1 MRTLPSVRQLR
12 AFVAVYH
19 TGRVS
24 AAAEQLELWAERAG
38 IEIVR
43 GQAGSDPGAVVF
55 DAIEAAKARGHDV
68 LIIDTAGRLHTQQHL
83 MDELRKVRK
92 VIERQAPGAP
102 HETLLTIAWSREE
115 PSDDNAVETVHQLTR
130 ALDDHLRNEPDTRV
144 DVLID
149 LVVVRRNFPKAI
161 SAFSSW
167 MLGKRHHVRAGAFA
181 TKSLL
186 LRAALSA
193 ASMMPGLTAKGFGD
207 AESARKFLR
216 EFKG

>member
-1 MRTLPSVRQLR
+1 MLHRVPGVRRGDYTACRHRSTLESRSGILAHMRDLYRNEYMAATL
-12 AFVAVYH
+12 
-19 TGRVS
+19 
-24 AAAEQLELWAERAG
+24 
-38 IEIVR
+38 
-43 GQAGSDPGAVVF
+43 D
-55 DAIEAAKARGHDV
+55 
-68 LIIDTAGRLHTQQHL
+68 
-83 MDELRKVRK
+83 
-92 VIERQAPGAP
+92 
-102 HETLLTIAWSREE
+102 ETLLTIAWSREE